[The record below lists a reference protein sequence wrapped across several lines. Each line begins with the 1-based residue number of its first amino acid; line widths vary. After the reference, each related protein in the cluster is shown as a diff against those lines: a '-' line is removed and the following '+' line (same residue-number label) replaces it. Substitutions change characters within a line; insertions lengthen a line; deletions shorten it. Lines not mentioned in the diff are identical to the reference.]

1 MLCRALPL
9 LALAA
14 LVLLAGC
21 TANPITGRS
30 QFLLVSEKQAIGES
44 SAAYNGMIGQLAK
57 KKKVETDT
65 PRVERV
71 REITDR
77 LIAQAVRFRP
87 DSAGWNWEITV
98 IDEPNTVNAFCMAG
112 GKMGIYSGM
121 WEKLNA
127 TDDEIAA
134 VMGHEIGHA
143 LASHTRE
150 RMSVAMGMQ
159 VGALVLAAATASRG
173 DQSSFDRNLPV
184 TQMAAILAIGLPNGR
199 AGELEADQ
207 IGIELAARAG
217 YDPRAAVTLW
227 EKMAKEGGSPPEFL
241 STHPSPDNRVERLR
255 ALVPKVDGYYQ
266 LARQSQPPEAPRF
279 VGQPVNE
286 RVIGEESREAYASR
300 VAREPEAMTFLAERF
315 EKFKRGEMV
324 FDCTFACSVSYGA
337 RRGEWKRM
345 HRDGAWRELATS
357 VMLVG
362 YLSDLSY
369 FMLAE
374 AAKGQQLGD
383 AARAYYA
390 RAIEAAHAGNGCGPG
405 VEACEGFEVERLA
418 RAALGG

>member
-1 MLCRALPL
+1 MLLQVFPS

-14 LVLLAGC
+14 LMLLAGC
-21 TANPITGRS
+21 TANPITGRN

-57 KKKVETDT
+57 KKKVQTDT

-87 DSAGWNWEITV
+87 ESATWNWEITV
-98 IDEPNTVNAFCMAG
+98 IDEPKIVNAFCMAG
-112 GKMGIYSGM
+112 GKMGLYSGM
-121 WEKLNA
+121 WEKLKA

-143 LASHTRE
+143 LVGHTRE
-150 RMSVAMGMQ
+150 RMSMAMGMQ
-159 VGALVLAAATASRG
+159 VGAVVIAAASASRS
-173 DQSSFDRNLPV
+173 DSSSFDRNLTL
-184 TQMAAILAIGLPNGR
+184 TQMAAVLAIALPNSR
-199 AGELEADQ
+199 EAEREADQ
-207 IGIELAARAG
+207 VGIELAARAG
-217 YDPRAAVTLW
+217 YDPRAAISLW

-241 STHPSPDNRVERLR
+241 STHPSPENRIERLR

-266 LARQSQPPEAPRF
+266 LARQSPPGEAPRF

-324 FDCTFACSVSYGA
+324 FDCTIACSVSYGA
-337 RRGEWKRM
+337 RRGEWKRL
-345 HRDGAWRELATS
+345 HREGAWRELATS

-374 AAKGQQLGD
+374 AARGQQLGD

-390 RAIEAAHAGNGCGPG
+390 RAIEAARAGNACGPG
-405 VEACEGFEVERLA
+405 AEACEGFEVERLA
-418 RAALGG
+418 RAALEG